1 MSSNNMII
9 AQSGGP
15 SPAINASLA
24 GAVARAMASEEIGVV
39 YGALHGLQG
48 LLNRQIISLSQQ
60 MKTAKDFELL
70 VHTPAMALGSCRYKL
85 PHGDDAVMEKVLAVL
100 RDYGIGYFF
109 YCGGNDS
116 MDTVAR
122 LSAYFR
128 SKGED
133 IKCIG
138 IPKTVDNDLAVT
150 DHTPG
155 FGSAA
160 RFVAAS
166 FSEIMIDSSAYPSP
180 SVTIVEVMGRN
191 AGWLTASSVLARAHG
206 FTGPHLIYLPEVP
219 FDPKAFLAKVG
230 EKMEKEPNVLV
241 AVSEGLRL
249 ANGNYVA
256 QAESGAI
263 DMFGHRALGGVAS
276 ALEALVRGA
285 YGDRDWKIRS
295 VEPSVLQRVD
305 LHLASGTD
313 LKEGQDVGRCAVD
326 AALEG
331 KTDLMVSIKR
341 VSNHPYLV
349 RYETAPLMDVAN
361 HERTV
366 PLEWI
371 CDEGTNVT
379 QDMVEY
385 LRPLFRGETQVEY
398 EDGLPHF
405 FKLNRTMLVAP
416 GEG

>member
-1 MSSNNMII
+1 MPKKNMII

-24 GAVARAMASEEIGVV
+24 GAVARAMASDEIGTV
-39 YGALHGLQG
+39 YGILHGLQG
-48 LLNRQIISLSQQ
+48 LLDRQIISLSSQI
-60 MKTAKDFELL
+60 KTAKDFELL

-85 PHGDDAVMEKVLAVL
+85 PKDDQKIYSQVLQIMQ
-100 RDYGIGYFF
+100 DYNIGYFF

-116 MDTVAR
+116 MDTISR
-122 LSAYFR
+122 LSAYF
-128 SKGED
+128 KEQGED

-138 IPKTVDNDLAVT
+138 IPKTVDNDLAQT

-166 FSEIMIDSSAYPSP
+166 FSEIMIDSRAYPSP

-206 FTGPHLIYLPEVP
+206 YTGPHLIYLPEVP
-219 FDPKAFLAKVG
+219 FSPKAFLAKVD
-230 EKMEKEPNVLV
+230 EKLKTETSVLV

-249 ANGNYVA
+249 ENGNYVA
-256 QAESGAI
+256 EAESGAI

-285 YGDRDWKIRS
+285 FGERNLKIRS
-295 VEPSVLQRVD
+295 VEPSVLQRVAM
-305 LHLASGTD
+305 HLASGTD
-313 LKEGQDVGRCAVD
+313 LREAQEVGVCAVE
-326 AALEG
+326 AALAG
-331 KTDLMVSIKR
+331 KTDLMITIKR
-341 VSNHPYLV
+341 VSNYPYLV
-349 RYETAPLMDVAN
+349 RYETAPLITVAN
-361 HERTV
+361 HERVV
-366 PLEWI
+366 PLNWI
-371 CDEGTNVT
+371 CDDGTNVT
-379 QDMVEY
+379 SEMVEY

-398 EDGLPHF
+398 VDGLPHF
-405 FKLNRTMLVAP
+405 FKLDRTKLVGP
-416 GEG
+416 GQG

>member
-1 MSSNNMII
+1 MSKRNMMI

-24 GAVARAMASEEIGVV
+24 GAVARAMSSDEIGVV
-39 YGALHGLQG
+39 YGALHGMQG
-48 LLNRQIISLSQQ
+48 LLERRIISLSQQ
-60 MKTAKDFELL
+60 IKTAKDFELL

-85 PHGDDAVMEKVLAVL
+85 AHDDEEIFRTVLNIF
-100 RDYGIGYFF
+100 RDYDIGYFF
-109 YCGGNDS
+109 YMGGNDS

-122 LSAYFR
+122 LSAYFQEM
-128 SKGED
+128 GDD

-138 IPKTVDNDLAVT
+138 IPKTEDNDLAET

-230 EKMEKEPNVLV
+230 EKMKEENNVLV
-241 AVSEGLRL
+241 AVSEGLRME
-249 ANGNYVA
+249 NGNYVA

-285 YGDRDWKIRS
+285 YGEHNWKIRS
-295 VEPSVLQRVD
+295 VEPSVLQRVAM
-305 LHLASGTD
+305 HLASGTD
-313 LKEGQDVGRCAVD
+313 LHEAQEVGMCAVE
-326 AALEG
+326 AALAG
-331 KTDLMVSIKR
+331 KSDLMITIKR
-341 VSNHPYLV
+341 VSNYPYLV
-349 RYETAPLMDVAN
+349 RYESAPLADVAN
-361 HERTV
+361 HERKV

-379 QDMVEY
+379 EDMVEY
-385 LRPLFRGETQVEY
+385 LRPLFRGETQVTY
-398 EDGLPHF
+398 DDGLPHF
-405 FKLNRTMLVAP
+405 FRLDRNRLVEP

>member
-1 MSSNNMII
+1 MNNNMMI

-24 GAVARAMASEEIGVV
+24 GAVSSAMASGKIGTVF
-39 YGALHGLQG
+39 GALHGLQG
-48 LLNRQIISLSQQ
+48 LMDRQIISLSDQI
-60 MKTAKDFELL
+60 KTAKDFELL

-85 PHGDDAVMEKVLAVL
+85 PRDPGEVYHKVLQIL
-100 RDYGIGYFF
+100 RDFKIGYFF
-109 YCGGNDS
+109 YIGGNDS

-122 LSAYFR
+122 LSAFFR
-128 SKGED
+128 AEGED

-166 FSEIMIDSSAYPSP
+166 FSEIMIDSSAYPSQ

-219 FDPKAFLAKVG
+219 FSPKKFLAKVE
-230 EKMEKEPNVLV
+230 EKLKTEPNVLV
-241 AVSEGLRL
+241 AVSEGLRTK
-249 ANGNYVA
+249 NGKYVA
-256 QAESGAI
+256 EADSGAI

-276 ALEALVRGA
+276 ALEALVRGHF
-285 YGDRDWKIRS
+285 GDRDLKIRS
-295 VEPSVLQRVD
+295 VEPSVLQRVAM
-305 LHLASGTD
+305 HLASGTD
-313 LKEGQDVGRCAVD
+313 LREAEDVGMYAVE
-326 AALEG
+326 AALSG
-331 KTDLMVSIKR
+331 KTDLMVAIKR

-349 RYETAPLMDVAN
+349 RYETAPLADVAN

-366 PLEWI
+366 PLDWI
-371 CDEGTNVT
+371 CDDGTNVT
-379 QDMVEY
+379 EDMVEY
-385 LRPLFRGETQVEY
+385 LRPLFRGETHVFY

-405 FKLNRTMLVAP
+405 FKLDRTKIITSP
-416 GEG
+416 

>member
-1 MSSNNMII
+1 MKNMII

-24 GAVARAMASEEIGVV
+24 GAVSQAMASGEIGVV

-48 LLNRQIISLSQQ
+48 MLAHQIIDLSAQ

-70 VHTPAMALGSCRYKL
+70 SHTPAMALGTCRFKL
-85 PHGDDAVMEKVLAVL
+85 PNDPNETYDQVLEIM
-100 RDYGIGYFF
+100 REYNIGYFF

-116 MDTVAR
+116 MDTISR
-122 LSAYFR
+122 LSAFFR

-166 FSEIMIDSSAYPSP
+166 FSEIMIDSSAYPSKT
-180 SVTIVEVMGRN
+180 VTIVEVMGRN

-219 FDPKAFLAKVG
+219 FYPQKFLAKVD
-230 EKMEKEPNVLV
+230 ELLQTENNVLV
-241 AVSEGLRL
+241 AVSEGIRTE
-249 ANGNYVA
+249 NGNYVA
-256 QAESGAI
+256 QSESGAI
-263 DMFGHRALGGVAS
+263 DMFGHHALGGVAS
-276 ALEALVRGA
+276 ALEALVRGKLSEK
-285 YGDRDWKIRS
+285 YTDMKIRS
-295 VEPSVLQRVD
+295 VEPSILQRVAM
-305 LHLASGTD
+305 HLASGTD
-313 LKEGQDVGRCAVD
+313 LKEAQDVGMLAVK

-331 KTDLMVSIKR
+331 KTDYMVAIKR

-349 RYETAPLMDVAN
+349 RYELAALSDVAN
-361 HERTV
+361 HERKV

-371 CDEGTNVT
+371 TEDGTNVSE
-379 QDMVEY
+379 DMVEY
-385 LRPLFRGETQVEY
+385 LRPLFRGETQVSY

-405 FKLNRTMLVAP
+405 FKLDHTKTVKP
-416 GEG
+416 CK

>member
-1 MSSNNMII
+1 MSRRNMII

-24 GAVARAMASEEIGVV
+24 GAVARGMGSDQIGTV

-48 LLNRQIISLSQQ
+48 LLERRIISLSQQ

-85 PHGDDAVMEKVLAVL
+85 PHDETIYRTVLNIF
-100 RDYGIGYFF
+100 REYNIGYFF

-122 LSAYFR
+122 LSAYFKE
-128 SKGED
+128 KGED

-138 IPKTVDNDLAVT
+138 IPKTVDNDLAET

-219 FDPKAFLAKVG
+219 FNPKAFLAKVG
-230 EKMEKEPNVLV
+230 EKMEAETNVLI

-249 ANGNYVA
+249 ENGNYVA
-256 QAESGAI
+256 EAESGAI

-285 YGDRDWKIRS
+285 YGDQKWKIRS
-295 VEPSVLQRVD
+295 VEPSVLQRVAM
-305 LHLASGTD
+305 HLASGTD
-313 LKEGQDVGRCAVD
+313 LREAQDVGMRAVGV
-326 AALEG
+326 ALAGE
-331 KTDLMVSIKR
+331 TDLMVTIKR

-349 RYETAPLMDVAN
+349 RYETAPLSAVAN

-371 CDEGTNVT
+371 CDEGTNVSGE
-379 QDMVEY
+379 MVEY
-385 LRPLFRGETQVEY
+385 LRPLFRGETQVAY

-405 FKLNRTMLVAP
+405 FRLDRTRLVGP